1 VHIVF
6 FAPNSDRLKSLVFFV
21 LLFCGCFIVFFIVN
35 PLDTFTVLA
44 DSSSNNTIKIGDT
57 LVLGDER
64 PVSLTELYKL
74 DKTGKTLYLLD
85 DGTAVEYNKMTSA
98 QRARLEAIQA
108 NAIESE
114 AYQLKCVIIT
124 LTVLTI
130 LVF

>member
-1 VHIVF
+1 MHITF
-6 FAPNSDRLKSLVFFV
+6 FAPSLDRLKSLVFFA
-21 LLFCGCFIVFFIVN
+21 LLFWGCFIVFFIVN
-35 PLDTFTVLA
+35 PLDIFTVLA
-44 DSSSNNTIKIGDT
+44 DSNNNIIKIGDT

-64 PVSLTELYKL
+64 PVGLTELYRL